1 MLRLALWFLAIFVPL
16 QIVLGDMHGLNTLEH
31 QPAKLAAIEG
41 LWDGGRGVPASII
54 GWPDQTAERN
64 LAEIAIPRV
73 GSLYL
78 THSWDGE
85 VKGLKDFPP
94 DQRAPVA
101 IVYFAF
107 RIMVGIG
114 LLMLAVVA
122 AGFVLMAR
130 GRLDQTRW
138 YLRLCQFTTCL
149 GFIAVIAGWTTTEVG
164 RQPWTI
170 YGLMRTADLVSP
182 SLTGSNV
189 LISLL
194 LYVAVYLVIY
204 PVGLSL
210 MLRFVWRG
218 PVPID
223 EAAPIGGGR
232 PKSADRSAGV
242 SDTGERNMTP
252 TLNLVPI
259 WTTILA
265 VGVFLYVA
273 LDGFDLGVG
282 MLYNFAPDRRA
293 RDFVMNSIAP
303 IWDGNETWLILG
315 SVGLLAAFPVAFA
328 IIIPAVYFPILLM
341 LLALI
346 FRGLAFEFRYR
357 DAEHRTFWDHGFAAG
372 SALAA
377 FAQGVVLGAFIQG
390 FQVEGRQF
398 VGGSFDC
405 FTPFSIFTGVALM
418 FGYALLGA
426 GWLII
431 KTEGDL
437 QDWARALGRRC
448 LIGVTLAV
456 AIVSL
461 WTPFIDAHIAARW
474 FTWPNIAI
482 ARAGAADNGRPGLV
496 RVAVAQRQIGIRS
509 VPCRLGL
516 VRHVLSR
523 HRHQLVAD
531 DRAAD
536 ILRFEQAAASQSTQ
550 AFLLIG
556 TLVLLPVILLY
567 TAWSYWVFRGKVRSD
582 IGYH

>member
-1 MLRLALWFLAIFVPL
+1 
-16 QIVLGDMHGLNTLEH
+16 
-31 QPAKLAAIEG
+31 
-41 LWDGGRGVPASII
+41 
-54 GWPDQTAERN
+54 
-64 LAEIAIPRV
+64 
-73 GSLYL
+73 
-78 THSWDGE
+78 
-85 VKGLKDFPP
+85 
-94 DQRAPVA
+94 
-101 IVYFAF
+101 
-107 RIMVGIG
+107 
-114 LLMLAVVA
+114 
-122 AGFVLMAR
+122 
-130 GRLDQTRW
+130 
-138 YLRLCQFTTCL
+138 
-149 GFIAVIAGWTTTEVG
+149 
-164 RQPWTI
+164 
-170 YGLMRTADLVSP
+170 
-182 SLTGSNV
+182 
-189 LISLL
+189 
-194 LYVAVYLVIY
+194 
-204 PVGLSL
+204 
-210 MLRFVWRG
+210 
-218 PVPID
+218 
-223 EAAPIGGGR
+223 
-232 PKSADRSAGV
+232 
-242 SDTGERNMTP
+242 MTP

-293 RDFVMNSIAP
+293 REFVMNSIAP

-346 FRGLAFEFRYR
+346 FRGVAFEFRYR

-418 FGYALLGA
+418 SGYALLGA

-437 QDWARALGRRC
+437 QDWARALGRRS
-448 LIGVTLAV
+448 LVGVTLAV

-474 FTWPNIAI
+474 FSWPNIAI
-482 ARAGAADNGRPGLV
+482 LAPVPLITAGLV
-496 RVAVAQRQIGIRS
+496 WYEWRS
-509 VPCRLGL
+509 LNDRSEYAPFLAALGL
-516 VRHVLSR
+516 FVMSYLGIAISLWPMIVPRHFT
-523 HRHQLVAD
+523 
-531 DRAAD
+531 
-536 ILRFEQAAASQSTQ
+536 FEQAAASQSTQ

-556 TLVLLPVILLY
+556 TLVLLPIILVY

-582 IGYH
+582 VGYH